1 MISSIVQRPELPQLA
16 LEPTLQEVLNCI
28 KQILSGKAPGKDA
41 IPPEGCVPQDYKDAS
56 IKHLYKNKGM
66 TNVCDNHRGISLL
79 SIAGKI
85 LARLILNR
93 IIKHLVDDIY
103 PESQCGLR
111 SGRGTIDMI
120 FSLCQVAEK
129 VREKNQEMYMVFVD
143 LTKAFDTVNR
153 EALWQVLKKLR
164 IPENMLK
171 VIISFYQGMRA
182 NVVSDGMTSAPF
194 NVTNGT
200 KQGCVMAPVLFA
212 LLFSVMLE
220 YALADKDSGVKFQFR
235 TTGGLFN
242 HQRFKAK
249 SRLRAKKIRDLL
261 FADDAALVATSF
273 EEAQQLLDRFS
284 VACKAFGLTISIKK
298 TEVIHQPPP
307 TPKQIRGIK
316 QKPPVHNFPE
326 TPLRVE
332 GHALNYVKSFTYLG
346 RKINSSGSLDDEI
359 IHRIAKAA
367 SVFGKFRHRL
377 WNERG
382 IRLDTKVQ
390 VYKAVVLATVL
401 YGSESWTPYR
411 EQIRQLDVFH
421 RAICR
426 YSLKDKISNVE
437 LFNKCQIGGIET
449 FLIKSQLRWAGHVL
463 RMDDER
469 IPKVLMYSQLDQGHG
484 NVGRPWLRYKDKL
497 KSNLSAVGT

>member
-1 MISSIVQRPELPQLA
+1 MISSTVQRPELPQLA

-41 IPPEGCVPQDYKDAS
+41 IPPEVYKYGGYKLVKKLYAS
-56 IKHLYKNKGM
+56 KYGGQFVSLRTTRMLPSNIYI
-66 TNVCDNHRGISLL
+66 RIIIISLL

-103 PESQCGLR
+103 PESQCGFR

-120 FSLCQVAEK
+120 FSLRQVAEK
-129 VREKNQEMYMVFVD
+129 VREKNQERYMVFVD
-143 LTKAFDTVNR
+143 LTKAFDAVNR
-153 EALWQVLKKLR
+153 EALWQVLKKLG
-164 IPENMLK
+164 IPENMLN
-171 VIISFYQGMRA
+171 VIISFHQGIKA
-182 NVVSDGMTSAPF
+182 NVVSDGMTSEPF

-212 LLFSVMLE
+212 LFFSVMLE
-220 YALADKDSGVKFQFR
+220 YAFADIDSGVKFQFR

-249 SRLRAKKIRDLL
+249 SRLRARIIRDLL
-261 FADDAALVATSF
+261 FADDAALVDTSV
-273 EEAQQLLDRFS
+273 EEAQQLLERFS

-316 QKPPVHNFPE
+316 QKPPVHNFSE

-332 GHALNYVKSFTYLG
+332 GHALNYVKIFTYLG
-346 RKINSSGSLDDEI
+346 SKINSSGCLDDEI

-367 SVFGKFRHRL
+367 SAFGSSATVFGMK
-377 WNERG
+377 G
-382 IRLDTKVQ
+382 
-390 VYKAVVLATVL
+390 
-401 YGSESWTPYR
+401 ES
-411 EQIRQLDVFH
+411 D
-421 RAICR
+421 
-426 YSLKDKISNVE
+426 
-437 LFNKCQIGGIET
+437 
-449 FLIKSQLRWAGHVL
+449 
-463 RMDDER
+463 
-469 IPKVLMYSQLDQGHG
+469 
-484 NVGRPWLRYKDKL
+484 
-497 KSNLSAVGT
+497 

>member
-1 MISSIVQRPELPQLA
+1 MP
-16 LEPTLQEVLNCI
+16 
-28 KQILSGKAPGKDA
+28 
-41 IPPEGCVPQDYKDAS
+41 IPPEVYKYGGHKLVKKLHALFVEIWRTGCVPQDYKDAS

-66 TNVCDNHRGISLL
+66 RNVCDNHRGISLL

-93 IIKHLVDDIY
+93 IIKHLVDEIY
-103 PESQCGLR
+103 PESQCGFR

-120 FSLCQVAEK
+120 FSLRQVEEK

-153 EALWQVLKKLR
+153 EALWQVLKKLG
-164 IPENMLK
+164 IPENMLN
-171 VIISFYQGMRA
+171 VIISFHQGMKA
-182 NVVSDGMTSAPF
+182 NVVSDGMTSEPF

-200 KQGCVMAPVLFA
+200 KQGCVMGPVLFA
-212 LLFSVMLE
+212 LFFSVMLE
-220 YALADKDSGVKFQFR
+220 YAFADIDSGVKFQFR

-249 SRLRAKKIRDLL
+249 SRLRARIIWDLL

-316 QKPPVHNFPE
+316 QKPPVHTFPE

-332 GHALNYVKSFTYLG
+332 GHALNYVKFFTYLG
-346 RKINSSGSLDDEI
+346 SKINSSGSLDDGI
-359 IHRIAKAA
+359 IHRMAKAGSA
-367 SVFGKFRHRL
+367 FGKLRHRL
-377 WNERG
+377 
-382 IRLDTKVQ
+382 
-390 VYKAVVLATVL
+390 
-401 YGSESWTPYR
+401 
-411 EQIRQLDVFH
+411 
-421 RAICR
+421 
-426 YSLKDKISNVE
+426 
-437 LFNKCQIGGIET
+437 
-449 FLIKSQLRWAGHVL
+449 
-463 RMDDER
+463 
-469 IPKVLMYSQLDQGHG
+469 
-484 NVGRPWLRYKDKL
+484 
-497 KSNLSAVGT
+497 